1 MEFCTRRPA
10 RSLRPLKPLMLAAV
24 ISGAV
29 ALNGCGGGGGSG
41 SPGSSYVSDEVEF
54 LVGYMANFYLFYKDS
69 PAADV
74 TQVTTPEKALE
85 LKKAPQDKFSAVT
98 SAAVSTALLDQ
109 GSITAFGFNTKLEL
123 DKQYRITFVQPNSP
137 AQLAGLARGDA
148 ITAIDGKDVASLFS
162 AGTLVDAF
170 GPTEVGVAKTFRIL
184 RGTQVLT
191 LPMVKASFP
200 LQSAS
205 SGQTFTLNSGIKVGY
220 AYYNSFTT
228 PSVAQWRAAV
238 TAIKTQGA
246 SKMIVDL
253 RLNGGGLVSAATA
266 LGGTLLTSSATNKPF
281 LALEFNDKNTA
292 SNVVYNVPS
301 DSLAGTF
308 DEIVF
313 LTSPSSCS
321 ASEALIVGVQPYL
334 AANKVTIIGDTTC
347 GKPFGFTAPTY
358 KGKLYNI
365 ISSRIKNSAGFTDY
379 ASGLIAKCKVVDTIS
394 ADLGNS
400 TEALLAAAI
409 NYLNTGTCPAV
420 ASDTGIAEKGALSA
434 SGPSSSR
441 ASDYW
446 HLPKENIALE
456 NNIL

>member
-1 MEFCTRRPA
+1 MEFCTRSSVS
-10 RSLRPLKPLMLAAV
+10 SLRPLKPILLAAV
-24 ISGAV
+24 LSGTV

-41 SPGSSYVSDEVEF
+41 SPNSSYVSDEVEF

-85 LKKAPQDKFSAVT
+85 LKKAPQDKFSNVT
-98 SAAVSTALLDQ
+98 SAATSTALFDQ
-109 GSITAFGFNTKLEL
+109 GSVTAFGFNTKLEL

-137 AQLAGLARGDA
+137 AKLAGLLRGDA
-148 ITAIDGKDVASLFS
+148 ITAIDDKSVASLFV
-162 AGTLVDAF
+162 AGTLADAF
-170 GPTEVGVAKTFRIL
+170 GPTEVGVVKTFTVL
-184 RGTQVLT
+184 RGTQTLT
-191 LPMVKASFP
+191 IPMTKASFA

-205 SGQTFTLNSGIKVGY
+205 LGQTFALNNGVKVGY
-220 AYYNSFTT
+220 AYYNSFTN
-228 PSVAQWRAAV
+228 PSVAQWRTAV
-238 TAIKTQGA
+238 TAIKAQGA

-253 RLNGGGLVSAATA
+253 RFNGGGLVSSAAA
-266 LGGTLLTSSATNKPF
+266 LGGTLLSSSATNKLF

-292 SNVVYNVPS
+292 SNVIYNVPS
-301 DSLAGTF
+301 DSLASTF

-313 LTSPSSCS
+313 LTSPASCS

-365 ISSRIKNSAGFTDY
+365 ISSRVKNSAGFTDY
-379 ASGLIAKCKVVDTIS
+379 TSGLIAKCKVVDTIT

-400 TEALLAAAI
+400 AEALLAAAI
-409 NYLNTGTCPAV
+409 NYLNTGNCPAV
-420 ASDTGIAEKGALSA
+420 ASDTGLAEKDAIPA
-434 SGPSSSR
+434 SGTSSSK
-441 ASDYW
+441 AIDYW

-456 NNIL
+456 SNIL